1 MNMTDALR
9 VGMLAPVAWRVP
21 PSHYGPWERVVSIL
35 TEGLVARGVD
45 VTLFATADSI
55 TGAQLLAVA
64 PRGYAEDPS
73 LDAKVYE
80 SLHIAAAF
88 ERASSGP
95 FDILHNHFDFLPLT
109 YSRLISTPVLTTV
122 HGFSSERIVPV
133 YRAYNSTSHLVA
145 ISAADRRADL
155 EYAATIH
162 HGIPLDE
169 FTFRPDR
176 GEYLLFF
183 GRIHPDKGARE
194 AIQVAQ
200 RTGRRLILAGI
211 VQDDEYFRRSI
222 EPSMDGQQIRYVG
235 SVGPA
240 ERDTLLGGAAALLHL
255 IDFDEPFG
263 LSVIEAM
270 ATGTPVI
277 AFRRGSMPEL
287 IEDGVSGFLIAPG
300 NIDAVVSAVDRV
312 GGLNRK
318 AARMHVEQHFSAARM
333 VEDYLQLYMRLLGR
347 TGVTHSSNPPGYT
360 LAVTEKTL
368 QRRRPRPAGARC
380 DACHARQS
388 HVQRSRDA
396 LLTVCKQCARG
407 VDIANCD
414 AAEAIEALAS
424 RAPAKERRAVRRR
437 LLARGSMHAAHRERW
452 RSSLAMNDRERH
464 SGGMQ

>member
-1 MNMTDALR
+1 MSRSDGLR
-9 VGMLAPVAWRVP
+9 VAMLAPVAWRVP

-55 TGAQLLAVA
+55 TRAQLVAVA

-80 SLHIAAAF
+80 SLHIATAF
-88 ERASSGP
+88 ERAATGA
-95 FDILHNHFDFLPLT
+95 FEILHNHFDFLPLT
-109 YSRLISTPVLTTV
+109 YSRLISTPLLTTV

-169 FTFRPDR
+169 FTFRADR
-176 GEYLLFF
+176 GNYLLFF

-194 AIQVAQ
+194 AIQVAR

-211 VQDDEYFRRSI
+211 VQDDAYFRTSV
-222 EPSMDGQQIRYVG
+222 EPFLDGQQICFVG

-240 ERDTLLGGAAALLHL
+240 ERDTLLGGADALLHL
-255 IDFDEPFG
+255 IGFDEPFG
-263 LSVIEAM
+263 LSVVEAM

-287 IEDGVSGFLIAPG
+287 IEDGVGGLLIPPG
-300 NIDAVVSAVDRV
+300 NIDAVVSAVDRI
-312 GGLNRK
+312 GCLDRT
-318 AARMHVEQHFSAARM
+318 AARMHVEQHFSAERM
-333 VEDYLQLYMRLLGR
+333 VDDYLQLYMRLLGR
-347 TGVTHSSNPPGYT
+347 TSVIDPPNIPEYT
-360 LAVTEKTL
+360 LSVSEKTVR
-368 QRRRPRPAGARC
+368 RRRPRPAGARC

-388 HVQRSRDA
+388 DVQRSRDG
-396 LLTVCKQCARG
+396 LVTVCKRCARG
-407 VDIANCD
+407 VDLANSD
-414 AAEAIEALAS
+414 AAEAIAAVAG
-424 RAPAKERRAVRRR
+424 RAPIAERRALSRR
-437 LLARGSMHAAHRERW
+437 LLARRTLHAAHRERCT
-452 RSSLAMNDRERH
+452 SSSAIDDRERH
-464 SGGMQ
+464 LAGV